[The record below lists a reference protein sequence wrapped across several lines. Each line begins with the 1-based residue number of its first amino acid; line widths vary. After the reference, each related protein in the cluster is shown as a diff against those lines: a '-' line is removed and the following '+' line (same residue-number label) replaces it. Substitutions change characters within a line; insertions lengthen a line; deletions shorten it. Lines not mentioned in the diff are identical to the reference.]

1 MNRLKE
7 VIITA
12 VIVTIVNLVIVGT
25 FAYLSKQFGSIA
37 TKSDITTAQ
46 TKILTEIQV
55 IQNDLKHFR
64 LNIEKVESSQ
74 SKDRETLVNHLQSHI
89 VSNNN

>member
-12 VIVTIVNLVIVGT
+12 VIVTIVNLVVVGIS
-25 FAYLSKQFGSIA
+25 AYLGKQFVSIA

-46 TKILTEIQV
+46 TTILTEIKI
-55 IQNDLKHFR
+55 IQNDLKHFQS
-64 LNIEKVESSQ
+64 NIERVESSQ
-74 SKDRETLVNHLQSHI
+74 AKNRETLVNHL
-89 VSNNN
+89 